1 MIIYNV
7 TVKVEKEISENWVNW
22 MQNEHIP
29 DLLNTGLF
37 NDYTLSMLLEQD
49 ESDGITYIVQYHCE
63 NMEKYNHYIEHYA
76 PIMREKAFIKFG
88 NKFIAFRTLM
98 KRMN

>member
-63 NMEKYNHYIEHYA
+63 NMEKYNHYIEDYA